1 MVENYIPKLWTVS
14 KICNVIS
21 TSVLINMF
29 CTIKSNKMPKRTVK
43 NRIHKIFRL
52 EPIYSSTIKR
62 ARGEKT
68 VSKKRKKKKKLHKKN
83 LEGLYH
89 LLMK

>member
-29 CTIKSNKMPKRTVK
+29 STIKSNKTLKRTVE
-43 NRIHKIFRL
+43 NRAHEIFRL
-52 EPIYSSTIKR
+52 EPIYSSTSKR
-62 ARGEKT
+62 ARGKKT
-68 VSKKRKKKKKLHKKN
+68 YK
-83 LEGLYH
+83 
-89 LLMK
+89 

>member
-29 CTIKSNKMPKRTVK
+29 STIKSNKTLKRTVE
-43 NRIHKIFRL
+43 NRAHEIGLNQFTPVPAREQGGKK
-52 EPIYSSTIKR
+52 PISR
-62 ARGEKT
+62 
-68 VSKKRKKKKKLHKKN
+68 KRKKKIPHRKKT
-83 LEGLYH
+83 
-89 LLMK
+89 